1 MQLGT
6 TRKLAPLGAPA
17 GAAPARA
24 VPPTMRRW
32 PLVAALGV
40 AAALPVRH
48 AYAVP
53 AAALD
58 SPGSL
63 TPGGLPSSLAPPTTS
78 EVPAAGAT
86 GTEAAPGTTTEIGP
100 GGQLVV
106 PRGVQPTSALPAPGS
121 GWRVQPSIGVQEY
134 FTDNAFQTPTHKS
147 SDFITGIT
155 PGLALS
161 DDGPRVQASVVYQ
174 PTALIY
180 ARNSSQTRFDQNFSG
195 QATVTLVPDAVFL
208 DARGYVTQGASNGGF
223 APGSTVLL
231 SRNQS
236 TTVTTFTVS
245 PYAVHRFGDI
255 GTAEIGATLGT
266 TSTSGGQT
274 TGFDAFGAPISGN
287 PNGNTQSVEELA
299 QFTTGAILP
308 RIQNRTQFDA
318 TQQTG
323 NVGTQQSTRFYA
335 TNRVEYALNHHFAV
349 IGEIGYENLR
359 FSGFPPTRISDAIW
373 RFGGR
378 WDPDPDS
385 SVTITY
391 GHRDG
396 FNSLFVN
403 AYYALTART
412 TLFASYTSGLQT
424 DQDLI
429 QNNLGLAAV
438 DANGQFVNSQNTGPL
453 FISNNLTG
461 FSNNLFRSQTLNAS
475 AVTNFDRDT
484 ITLSVFSQQQ
494 TPIAVATAGQAAQK
508 EVGTSGGVTWTHAI
522 SDVTNASL
530 HGDYGTTSASG
541 SFLTGASLP
550 TTNQEILDLGA
561 TITRQFT
568 PSLSGLAEYLYTHRS
583 SDQPGQGFV
592 QNLFLVGVQ
601 KTF

>member
-1 MQLGT
+1 
-6 TRKLAPLGAPA
+6 
-17 GAAPARA
+17 
-24 VPPTMRRW
+24 MRRW

-48 AYAVP
+48 AYALP
-53 AAALD
+53 ASALD

-63 TPGGLPSSLAPPTTS
+63 APGGLPSSLAPPTTS
-78 EVPAAGAT
+78 EVPAPGAA
-86 GTEAAPGTTTEIGP
+86 GTEAAPGAGTEAAPGATTETGP

-106 PRGVQPTSALPAPGS
+106 PRGVRPTSILPAPGA

-134 FTDNAFQTPTHKS
+134 FTDNAFQTPTNKS

-155 PGLALS
+155 PGLTLS
-161 DDGPRVQASVVYQ
+161 DDGPRVQASVNYQ

-195 QATVTLVPDAVFL
+195 QATVTLVPDEVFL

-223 APGSTVLL
+223 APGNQVLL

-274 TGFDAFGAPISGN
+274 TGFDAFGTPVSGN
-287 PNGNTQSVEELA
+287 PNGDSQSVEELA

-335 TNRVEYALNHHFAV
+335 TNRVEYALNHHFAL

-373 RFGGR
+373 RAGGR

-385 SVTITY
+385 SITITY

-429 QNNLGLAAV
+429 QNNLSLAAL
-438 DANGQFVNSQNTGPL
+438 DENGQIVNSQNTGPL

-461 FSNNLFRSQTLNAS
+461 FSDNLFRSETLNAS
-475 AVTNFDRDT
+475 VTTSFDRD
-484 ITLSVFSQQQ
+484 SVSFGVFRQQQ
-494 TPIAVATAGQAAQK
+494 TPIAVASAGQAAQK
-508 EVGTSGGVTWTHAI
+508 QVGTSGDITWTHAI

-530 HGDYGTTSASG
+530 RGDYGTTNASG
-541 SFLTGASLP
+541 SFLTGASLA
-550 TTNQEILDLGA
+550 TTNQEFIDLTA
-561 TITRQFT
+561 TLTRQFT
-568 PSLSGLAEYLYTHRS
+568 PSLSGLAEYMYTHRS
-583 SDQPGQGFV
+583 SDQPGLGFV